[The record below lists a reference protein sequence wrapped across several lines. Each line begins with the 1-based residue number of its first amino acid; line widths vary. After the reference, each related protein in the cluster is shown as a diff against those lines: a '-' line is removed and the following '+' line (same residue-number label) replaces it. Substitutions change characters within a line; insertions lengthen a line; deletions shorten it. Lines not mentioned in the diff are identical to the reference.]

1 MALSHKHIEPKI
13 AANIKVYILTKSEL
27 LCSLCYEIP
36 CNSHNSTTVNPIS
49 AEEDYERQFFIL
61 RMIVLGTIGCV
72 FSILGLI
79 FWVYFVYLWKT
90 WDSGKQ
96 KCIQIS
102 GMYIFYGKFLLHT
115 FGSRQCSNFT

>member
-1 MALSHKHIEPKI
+1 M
-13 AANIKVYILTKSEL
+13 
-27 LCSLCYEIP
+27 
-36 CNSHNSTTVNPIS
+36 NPIS

-96 KCIQIS
+96 ECTQIS
-102 GMYIFYGKFLLHT
+102 GRILSILIIGAFLTLKLKKFKAKHFNISTLIYSSFKDQKVVQNLKIIGPIQSLKIC
-115 FGSRQCSNFT
+115 F

>member
-1 MALSHKHIEPKI
+1 M
-13 AANIKVYILTKSEL
+13 
-27 LCSLCYEIP
+27 
-36 CNSHNSTTVNPIS
+36 NSHNSTTVNPIS

-90 WDSGKQ
+90 WDSGKPG
-96 KCIQIS
+96 KQIS
-102 GMYIFYGKFLLHT
+102 GTIIYLFFLLGIFDTLKLKKCKAKH
-115 FGSRQCSNFT
+115 FNISRKWFKI

>member
-1 MALSHKHIEPKI
+1 MSLSRENVGPKI
-13 AANIKVYILTKSEL
+13 ATNIKVYILTRSEL

-96 KCIQIS
+96 GCTQIS
-102 GMYIFYGKFLLHT
+102 GRILSILFVRAFLIIK
-115 FGSRQCSNFT
+115 S

>member
-1 MALSHKHIEPKI
+1 MALFDKHVELKI
-13 AANIKVYILTKSEL
+13 LAKIKIYILTRAEL

-36 CNSHNSTTVNPIS
+36 CFSHNSTTVNPIS

-96 KCIQIS
+96 GYTQIS
-102 GMYIFYGKFLLHT
+102 GRIIYSFSWGT
-115 FGSRQCSNFT
+115 FDT

>member
-1 MALSHKHIEPKI
+1 M
-13 AANIKVYILTKSEL
+13 
-27 LCSLCYEIP
+27 
-36 CNSHNSTTVNPIS
+36 NPIS

-96 KCIQIS
+96 KDVLKYQVELS
-102 GMYIFYGKFLLHT
+102 VLFVRAFLIIK
-115 FGSRQCSNFT
+115 S